1 MRADGSRYVWHSGV
15 GGSAGTCSQYE
26 ELYTA
31 VSDDNLKG
39 FAVHIDRKNRV
50 WYGSAGGINVSDN
63 ALYAPIDS
71 IRWNNVGFNYDP
83 NGLLA

>member
-1 MRADGSRYVWHSGV
+1 MRADGSRYVWRNCV

-26 ELYTA
+26 ELNTA

-50 WYGSAGGINVSDN
+50 WYGYTIC
-63 ALYAPIDS
+63 
-71 IRWNNVGFNYDP
+71 
-83 NGLLA
+83 